1 MSLYIK
7 RFAERVQ
14 TLENKQA
21 KDFTW
26 PLRDAKNLQTE
37 LLKLLSDLD
46 ELKQSKKEQM
56 ETIEVQLQGGKW

>member
-14 TLENKQA
+14 TLDSRQA

-26 PLRDAKNLQTE
+26 PIRDAKNLQTE

-46 ELKQSKKEQM
+46 ELRNSGKEQID
-56 ETIEVQLQGGKW
+56 TIEVQVQGGKW